1 MKQLRVVLVFALLLV
16 VGIPAAFAQKR
27 TVSGKISD
35 ANGKPIPFVNITV
48 KGTTV
53 GTTSNSDGVY
63 SIAVPGKSNTLV
75 FTFIGYR
82 AQEVNISNR
91 ATADVTMQED
101 VGELAGIVVTALGI
115 ERTKKSVQY
124 SITQVAGEN
133 LTQARE
139 TNVGNAL
146 EGRVSSDNVSK
157 IASAPGRPNPV
168 VIHGARHL
176 TSTKHH
182 TP

>member
-63 SIAVPGKSNTLV
+63 GGKHFKPYNCRC
-75 FTFIGYR
+75 Y
-82 AQEVNISNR
+82 N
-91 ATADVTMQED
+91 
-101 VGELAGIVVTALGI
+101 AGRCG
-115 ERTKKSVQY
+115 
-124 SITQVAGEN
+124 
-133 LTQARE
+133 
-139 TNVGNAL
+139 
-146 EGRVSSDNVSK
+146 
-157 IASAPGRPNPV
+157 
-168 VIHGARHL
+168 
-176 TSTKHH
+176 
-182 TP
+182 

>member
-63 SIAVPGKSNTLV
+63 P
-75 FTFIGYR
+75 R
-82 AQEVNISNR
+82 R
-91 ATADVTMQED
+91 
-101 VGELAGIVVTALGI
+101 
-115 ERTKKSVQY
+115 
-124 SITQVAGEN
+124 
-133 LTQARE
+133 
-139 TNVGNAL
+139 
-146 EGRVSSDNVSK
+146 
-157 IASAPGRPNPV
+157 
-168 VIHGARHL
+168 
-176 TSTKHH
+176 
-182 TP
+182 